1 MPYRRLP
8 NTDNARLRALK
19 KAASQGELIPP
30 FKLAF
35 SQATL
40 QKVRHFVRDF
50 EHAIIVQKE
59 ANGLQVTSSKEYLK
73 LQKKAKLYISH
84 FIQVLNFAILRGEL
98 PSSAK
103 KFYGLKE
110 TETKLPSLNTDK
122 EIILWG
128 ERIIKGEADRL
139 VNGGNYITNPTIAVV
154 RVRFETFVNAY
165 RSQKLRQ
172 ETTNRALTKISGL
185 RAEADSIILSVW
197 NEVEATFGELSDVEK
212 REKSSEYGL
221 VYVFRKNELGIKSGY
236 TLEEEESNDES
247 SNENVFDDLDLAQQR
262 IQIMNNNIETEES
275 SEKPIKE
282 QLQYALMF

>member
-19 KAASQGELIPP
+19 KATSQGELIPP

-50 EHAIIVQKE
+50 EHAMIVQKE
-59 ANGLQVTSSKEYLK
+59 ANGVQVTSSKEYLK

-110 TETKLPSLNTDK
+110 NETKLPSLNTDK

-172 ETTNRALTKISGL
+172 ETTNRALTKIGGL

-221 VYVFRKNELGIKSGY
+221 VYVFRKSELGIKSGY
-236 TLEEEESNDES
+236 NLEEEADDEAN
-247 SNENVFDDLDLAQQR
+247 NEDAFDDLDLAQQR

-275 SEKPIKE
+275 EEKDTKE